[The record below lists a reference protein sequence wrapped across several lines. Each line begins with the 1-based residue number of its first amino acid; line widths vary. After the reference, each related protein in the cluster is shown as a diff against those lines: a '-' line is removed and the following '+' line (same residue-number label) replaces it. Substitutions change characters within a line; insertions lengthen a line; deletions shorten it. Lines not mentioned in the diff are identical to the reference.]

1 MLLDNFEQHLEIF
14 ILNAQHAWKSA
25 QNKMTSLNT
34 SKNELLKS
42 FHGFRVLKYDLW
54 KKPKPGNAVNL
65 QKTF

>member
-25 QNKMTSLNT
+25 KNKMTSLNT
-34 SKNELLKS
+34 SKNEFLKS

-65 QKTF
+65 QKAL